1 MATVQPCSAMARCGP
16 QLRSPSG
23 GYLAAAAK
31 ARASEALLIIG
42 AMIASAP
49 KSSARDT
56 RAKSLSGTRTSGA
69 APA

>member
-1 MATVQPCSAMARCGP
+1 MARIGP

-23 GYLAAAAK
+23 GYLAAATNW
-31 ARASEALLIIG
+31 RASAAVLIIG

-56 RAKSLSGTRTSGA
+56 KAKSPTGTRTSGV